1 MIDWLK
7 QNGWAIAL
15 VVASLIYNYASN
27 GYRLDALEKRADN
40 TDQQIATLTTGSVQ
54 TQIALAKIQVDI
66 DYIKLQ
72 VNKIVP

>member
-1 MIDWLK
+1 MKDWLK

-27 GYRLDALEKRADN
+27 GYRLDTLEKRADA
-40 TDQQIATLTTGSVQ
+40 TDQQIASLNTGSIQ

-72 VNKIVP
+72 LNKIVP